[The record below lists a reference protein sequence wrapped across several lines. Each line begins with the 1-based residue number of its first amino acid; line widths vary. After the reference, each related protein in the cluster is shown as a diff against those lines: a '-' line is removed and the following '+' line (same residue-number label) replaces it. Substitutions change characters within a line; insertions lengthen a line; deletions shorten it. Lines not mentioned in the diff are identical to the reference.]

1 MHLLFL
7 NCHCEPK
14 GRACTPKCLLSP
26 KHIVRAG
33 VTARRRGNPIL
44 SRLLRRSAPRND
56 RLLDRFVLILVII
69 IAFAAF
75 LVLPSISHAVS
86 PEIIQSLT
94 AKLESWDVEE
104 IWPEVQEALAKE
116 PRDPQLLELASQIA
130 FHRGDYQESL
140 KLMKLAMEV
149 GGEDDTRRGYALLTE
164 ETISVLAPFK
174 RYETPHFVILF
185 DEKQDGIL
193 MDYLTDTLKK
203 TYQVMAQQYGFKP
216 KEKVRIE
223 LFPDAK
229 AFYLASTLSVRDIE
243 VTGAVGLTKFNKLQ
257 FLSPKALVHGYR
269 WLDAISHEYMHYLI
283 VKLTSNK
290 APIWFHEGLAKYEET
305 RWRNGPSY
313 LSRLYQTL
321 LARALAERKLIG
333 FDRMEPSLIR
343 LETPEEVQLAYA
355 QAASAI
361 EFIITRAGHE
371 QLREIMKGMASASR
385 RGASEAI
392 REVLGLEF
400 SEFEEKWREY
410 LVSKELK
417 AVDGV
422 VLQRYKVKEGRADE
436 ERLDM
441 EEIKSLVARN
451 RAHLGDRL
459 KERGRI
465 SAAVLEYRR
474 AMAETRD
481 SVPIMN
487 RLSSTL
493 IDLGRDE
500 EALDIL
506 RRVKEISPDHP
517 TPYKQLGQ
525 IYLKLKDFKKA
536 RDAFEDSIQ
545 INPFDPEVHVGMANA
560 CEMLGDQ
567 SGAMKEMEIANKL
580 GR

>member
-1 MHLLFL
+1 M
-7 NCHCEPK
+7 K
-14 GRACTPKCLLSP
+14 TIAIIIT
-26 KHIVRAG
+26 V
-33 VTARRRGNPIL
+33 IL
-44 SRLLRRSAPRND
+44 
-56 RLLDRFVLILVII
+56 LILPSVSQ
-69 IAFAAF
+69 AA
-75 LVLPSISHAVS
+75 S
-86 PEIIQSLT
+86 PEVIQSLT
-94 AKLESWDVEE
+94 ARLESWDVEE
-104 IWPEVQEALAKE
+104 IWPEVKEALAKE
-116 PRDPQLLELASQIA
+116 PRDPKLLELASQIA
-130 FHRGDYQESL
+130 FHRGEYQESL

-149 GGEDDTRRGYALLTE
+149 DGENDTRRGYALLTE
-164 ETISVLAPFK
+164 ETINVLAGFK
-174 RYETPHFVILF
+174 RYETPHFVILL

-193 MDYLTDTLKK
+193 VDYLTDTLEK
-203 TYQVMAQQYGFKP
+203 TYHIMAEQYGFQP
-216 KEKVRIE
+216 KEKVRVE
-223 LFPDAK
+223 LLPDAK

-257 FLSPKALVHGYR
+257 FLSPKALVYGYR

-290 APIWFHEGLAKYEET
+290 APIWFHEGLAKHEET

-313 LSRLYQTL
+313 LSLLYRTL

-333 FDRMEPSLIR
+333 FDRMEPSLVR
-343 LETPEEVQLAYA
+343 LETPEDVQLAYA

-371 QLREIMKGMASASR
+371 RLREIMDRMASGTT

-392 REVLGLEF
+392 REVLGLQF
-400 SEFEEKWREY
+400 SEFEEKWRDF
-410 LVSKELK
+410 LASKGLKQVS
-417 AVDGV
+417 GV
-422 VLQRYKVKEGRADE
+422 NVHPYKIREGRADE

-474 AMAETRD
+474 AMSETRD

-487 RLSSTL
+487 RLSSAL

-506 RRVKEISPDHP
+506 NRVKEISPDHP
-517 TPYKQLGQ
+517 TPYMKLGQ
-525 IYLKLKDFKKA
+525 IYLKLKEFKRA
-536 RDAFEDSIQ
+536 REAFEDSIQ
-545 INPFDPEVHVGMANA
+545 INPFDPEVHLGMANA
-560 CEMLGDQ
+560 DEMLGDS
-567 SGAMKEMEIANKL
+567 SGATKEREIVKRL
-580 GR
+580 IQ

>member
-1 MHLLFL
+1 M
-7 NCHCEPK
+7 
-14 GRACTPKCLLSP
+14 RTIA
-26 KHIVRAG
+26 II
-33 VTARRRGNPIL
+33 IL
-44 SRLLRRSAPRND
+44 SI
-56 RLLDRFVLILVII
+56 FFI
-69 IAFAAF
+69 F
-75 LVLPSISHAVS
+75 PSV
-86 PEIIQSLT
+86 SLT
-94 AKLESWDVEE
+94 APQEVVQSLSARLESWDVEE
-104 IWPEVQEALAKE
+104 AWSEVKELLSKE
-116 PRDPQLLELASQIA
+116 PKDPQLLELASQIA

-149 GGEDDTRRGYALLTE
+149 GGEDDNRRGYALLTE
-164 ETISVLAPFK
+164 ETINVLTPFR
-174 RYETPHFVILF
+174 RYETPHFMILL

-193 MDYLTDTLKK
+193 IDYLTDALEK
-203 TYQVMAQQYGFKP
+203 TYQIMAQQYGFRP
-216 KEKVRIE
+216 KEKVRVE
-223 LFPDAK
+223 LFPDAR

-257 FLSPKALVHGYR
+257 FLSPKALVYGYR

-313 LSRLYQTL
+313 LSPLYQTL

-333 FDRMEPSLIR
+333 FDRMEPSLVR
-343 LETPEEVQLAYA
+343 LETPEDVQLAYA

-361 EFIITRAGHE
+361 EFIIAKAGHE
-371 QLREIMKGMASASR
+371 RLREIMNRMAGATT
-385 RGASEAI
+385 RGVSEAI

-400 SEFEEKWREY
+400 HEFEKEWRKY
-410 LVSKELK
+410 LASKEMKTL
-417 AVDGV
+417 DRV
-422 VLQRYKVKEGRADE
+422 VLHRYKVKEGRADE

-487 RLSSTL
+487 RLSSAL

-500 EALDIL
+500 EALEIL
-506 RRVKEISPDHP
+506 KRVNEISPDHP
-517 TPYKQLGQ
+517 TPSTKLGQ
-525 IYLKLKDFKKA
+525 VYLKMKDFKKA
-536 RDAFEDSIQ
+536 REAFEDSIQ
-545 INPFDPEVHVGMANA
+545 INPFNPEAHIGMANA
-560 CEMLGDQ
+560 CEILGDQ
-567 SGAMKEMEIANKL
+567 STATKERDIAKRL
-580 GR
+580 RR

>member
-1 MHLLFL
+1 M
-7 NCHCEPK
+7 K
-14 GRACTPKCLLSP
+14 SIA
-26 KHIVRAG
+26 
-33 VTARRRGNPIL
+33 
-44 SRLLRRSAPRND
+44 
-56 RLLDRFVLILVII
+56 II
-69 IAFAAF
+69 ILTIFF
-75 LVLPSISHAVS
+75 ILPSISLSAP
-86 PEIIQSLT
+86 PELINSLT

-104 IWPEVQEALAKE
+104 AWSEVKELLSKE
-116 PRDPQLLELASQIA
+116 PRDPQLLELASRIA

-140 KLMKLAMEV
+140 KLMKLAIEV
-149 GGEDDTRRGYALLTE
+149 GGEDDNRRGYALLTE
-164 ETISVLAPFK
+164 ETINVLSTFK
-174 RYETPHFVILF
+174 RYETPHFVILL

-193 MDYLTDTLKK
+193 VDYLTDALEK
-203 TYQVMAQQYGFKP
+203 TYQITAQQYGFRP
-216 KEKVRIE
+216 KEKVRVE

-257 FLSPKALVHGYR
+257 FLSPKALVYGYR
-269 WLDAISHEYMHYLI
+269 WLDAISHEYIHYLI

-313 LSRLYQTL
+313 LSSLYQTL
-321 LARALAERKLIG
+321 LARALADKKLIG
-333 FDRMEPSLIR
+333 FERMEPSLVR
-343 LETPEEVQLAYA
+343 LETPEDVQLAYA

-361 EFIITRAGHE
+361 EFIITKAGHE
-371 QLREIMKGMASASR
+371 RLREIMNHMASANT

-400 SEFEEKWREY
+400 PEFEREWKKY
-410 LVSKELK
+410 LVFKELK
-417 AVDGV
+417 TVDGV
-422 VLQRYKVKEGRADE
+422 VLYRYKVKEGRADE

-459 KERGRI
+459 KERGRA

-487 RLSSTL
+487 RLSSVL
-493 IDLGRDE
+493 IDLGRNE

-506 RRVKEISPDHP
+506 KRVNEVSPDHP
-517 TPYKQLGQ
+517 TPSTKLGQ
-525 IYLKLKDFKKA
+525 VYLKLKDFKKA
-536 RDAFEDSIQ
+536 REAFEDSIQ
-545 INPFDPEVHVGMANA
+545 INPFNPEAHLGMANA

-567 SGAMKEMEIANKL
+567 SCAMKERDLAKRL

>member
-1 MHLLFL
+1 MKTIAIITTVLL
-7 NCHCEPK
+7 
-14 GRACTPKCLLSP
+14 
-26 KHIVRAG
+26 
-33 VTARRRGNPIL
+33 
-44 SRLLRRSAPRND
+44 
-56 RLLDRFVLILVII
+56 LILPSMSQ
-69 IAFAAF
+69 AA
-75 LVLPSISHAVS
+75 S
-86 PEIIQSLT
+86 PEVISSLT
-94 AKLESWDVEE
+94 AKLESWDVED
-104 IWPEVQEALAKE
+104 IWSEVKEALVRE
-116 PRDPQLLELASQIA
+116 PRDAQLLELASQIA

-140 KLMKLAMEV
+140 KLMKSAMEV

-164 ETISVLAPFK
+164 ETINVLSPFK
-174 RYETPHFVILF
+174 RYETPHFVILL

-193 MDYLTDTLKK
+193 LDYLTDALEK
-203 TYQVMAQQYGFKP
+203 TYQIMTQQYGFQP
-216 KEKVRIE
+216 KEKVRVE

-229 AFYLASTLSVRDIE
+229 AFYLASTLSIRDIE

-257 FLSPKALVHGYR
+257 FLSPKALVYGYR

-313 LSRLYQTL
+313 LSLLYETL
-321 LARALAERKLIG
+321 LAHALTERKLID

-343 LETPEEVQLAYA
+343 LETPEDVQLAYA

-361 EFIITRAGHE
+361 EFIIAKSGHE
-371 QLREIMKGMASASR
+371 RVREIMNRMASGTT

-392 REVLGLEF
+392 REVLGLQF
-400 SEFEEKWREY
+400 SEFEENWKSFLASKGFKE
-410 LVSKELK
+410 VS
-417 AVDGV
+417 GV
-422 VLQRYKVKEGRADE
+422 NVRRYKIKEGRADE

-451 RAHLGDRL
+451 RAHLADLL

-487 RLSSTL
+487 RLSSAL
-493 IDLGRDE
+493 IDLSRDE

-506 RRVKEISPDHP
+506 NRVKKISPDHP
-517 TPYKQLGQ
+517 TPYTQLGQ
-525 IYLKLKDFKKA
+525 IYMKLKDFKKA
-536 RDAFEDSIQ
+536 REAFEDSIQ
-545 INPFDPEVHVGMANA
+545 INPFDPEAHLGLANA
-560 CEMLGDQ
+560 YEMLGDP
-567 SGAMKEMEIANKL
+567 SDATKEREIANKL

>member
-1 MHLLFL
+1 MRKIRLII
-7 NCHCEPK
+7 
-14 GRACTPKCLLSP
+14 
-26 KHIVRAG
+26 IVA
-33 VTARRRGNPIL
+33 
-44 SRLLRRSAPRND
+44 
-56 RLLDRFVLILVII
+56 FLILPHLSM
-69 IAFAAF
+69 AA
-75 LVLPSISHAVS
+75 S
-86 PEIIQSLT
+86 PELIGSLT
-94 AKLESWDVEE
+94 TKLESWDVEG
-104 IWPEVQEALAKE
+104 IWPEVKEALEKE
-116 PRDPQLLELASQIA
+116 PRDPKLLELASQIA

-164 ETISVLAPFK
+164 ETINVLTPFK
-174 RYETPHFVILF
+174 RYETPHFVILL

-193 MDYLTDTLKK
+193 VDYLTDCLEK
-203 TYQVMAQQYGFKP
+203 TYQVMAKQYGFQP

-257 FLSPKALVHGYR
+257 FLSPKGLVYGYR

-313 LSRLYQTL
+313 LSLLYQTL

-343 LETPEEVQLAYA
+343 LETPEDVQLAYA

-361 EFIITRAGHE
+361 EFIIARAGHE
-371 QLREIMKGMASASR
+371 KLREIMDRMAGGTTK
-385 RGASEAI
+385 GASEAI
-392 REVLGLEF
+392 REVLGLQF
-400 SEFEEKWREY
+400 SGFEERWREY
-410 LVSKELK
+410 LASKELK
-417 AVDGV
+417 VVDGV
-422 VLQRYKVKEGRADE
+422 VLHRYKVKEGRIDE
-436 ERLDM
+436 QRLDM
-441 EEIKSLVARN
+441 EEIKSLVAKN

-465 SAAVLEYRR
+465 NAAVLEYRR

-487 RLSSTL
+487 RLSSAL

-506 RRVKEISPDHP
+506 NRVKEISPDHP
-517 TPYKQLGQ
+517 TPYTQSGQ

-536 RDAFEDSIQ
+536 REAFEDSIQ
-545 INPFDPEVHVGMANA
+545 INPFNPEVHLGMANA
-560 CEMLGDQ
+560 YEMLGDQ
-567 SGAMKEMEIANKL
+567 AGGTKEREIAKRL
-580 GR
+580 IQ

>member
-1 MHLLFL
+1 MKKIAIIITVVL
-7 NCHCEPK
+7 
-14 GRACTPKCLLSP
+14 
-26 KHIVRAG
+26 
-33 VTARRRGNPIL
+33 
-44 SRLLRRSAPRND
+44 
-56 RLLDRFVLILVII
+56 LIL
-69 IAFAAF
+69 
-75 LVLPSISHAVS
+75 PSMSQAVS
-86 PEIIQSLT
+86 PEVIQSLT

-104 IWPEVQEALAKE
+104 IWPEVKEALAKE
-116 PRDPQLLELASQIA
+116 PRNPQLLELASQIA

-149 GGEDDTRRGYALLTE
+149 DGENDTRRGYALLTE
-164 ETISVLAPFK
+164 ETINVLAAFK
-174 RYETPHFVILF
+174 RYETPHFVILL

-193 MDYLTDTLKK
+193 VDYLTDALEK
-203 TYQVMAQQYGFKP
+203 TYQIMAQQYGFRP
-216 KEKVRIE
+216 KEKVRVE

-257 FLSPKALVHGYR
+257 FLSPKALVYGYR

-283 VKLTSNK
+283 VRMTTNK

-313 LSRLYQTL
+313 LSLLYQTL

-333 FDRMEPSLIR
+333 FDRMEPSLVR
-343 LETPEEVQLAYA
+343 LETPEDVQLAYA

-361 EFIITRAGHE
+361 EFIITRAGSE
-371 QLREIMKGMASASR
+371 RLREIMDRMAGATTK
-385 RGASEAI
+385 GASEAI
-392 REVLGLEF
+392 RQVLGLQF
-400 SEFEEKWREY
+400 SEFEEKWKEY
-410 LVSKELK
+410 LAFKELK
-417 AVDGV
+417 TVDGV
-422 VLQRYKVKEGRADE
+422 VLHRYKVKEGRADE

-474 AMAETRD
+474 ALAETRD

-487 RLSSTL
+487 RLSSAL

-500 EALDIL
+500 EALEFLKRARD
-506 RRVKEISPDHP
+506 ISPDHP
-517 TPYKQLGQ
+517 SIYTHLGEA
-525 IYLKLKDFKKA
+525 YLKLKDFERAKE
-536 RDAFEDSIQ
+536 AFEDSIQ
-545 INPFDPEVHVGMANA
+545 INPFNPEAHLGMANA
-560 CEMLGDQ
+560 CEMLRDQ
-567 SGAMKEMEIANKL
+567 SGATREREIAKRL
-580 GR
+580 RQGVKKYSHPHPRLVASRTDLPHQG

>member
-1 MHLLFL
+1 MKTL
-7 NCHCEPK
+7 
-14 GRACTPKCLLSP
+14 T
-26 KHIVRAG
+26 IIITV
-33 VTARRRGNPIL
+33 IL
-44 SRLLRRSAPRND
+44 
-56 RLLDRFVLILVII
+56 LILPSMSR
-69 IAFAAF
+69 AA
-75 LVLPSISHAVS
+75 S
-86 PEIIQSLT
+86 PEVTQSLT
-94 AKLESWDVEE
+94 AKLESWDVED
-104 IWPEVQEALAKE
+104 IWSEVKEALVRE
-116 PRDPQLLELASQIA
+116 PRDAQLLELASQIA

-140 KLMKLAMEV
+140 KLMKSAMEV

-164 ETISVLAPFK
+164 ETINVLTPFK
-174 RYETPHFVILF
+174 RYETPHFVILL

-193 MDYLTDTLKK
+193 VDYLTDALEK
-203 TYQVMAQQYGFKP
+203 TYQVMAQQYGFQP
-216 KEKVRIE
+216 KEKVRVE

-257 FLSPKALVHGYR
+257 FLSPKALVYGYR

-290 APIWFHEGLAKYEET
+290 APIWFHEGLSKYEET

-313 LSRLYQTL
+313 LSLLYETL
-321 LARALAERKLIG
+321 LARALVERRLIG

-343 LETPEEVQLAYA
+343 LETPEDVQLAYA

-361 EFIITRAGHE
+361 EFIIARAGHE
-371 QLREIMKGMASASR
+371 KLREIMNRMTSATT

-392 REVLGLEF
+392 REVLGLQF
-400 SEFEEKWREY
+400 PEFEEKWKEY
-410 LVSKELK
+410 LVLK
-417 AVDGV
+417 GLKTADGV
-422 VLQRYKVKEGRADE
+422 VLHRYKVKEGRVDE

-487 RLSSTL
+487 RLSSAL
-493 IDLGRDE
+493 IELARDG

-506 RRVKEISPDHP
+506 NRVKKISPDHP
-517 TPYKQLGQ
+517 TPYTQMGQ
-525 IYLKLKDFKKA
+525 IYMKLKDFKKA
-536 RDAFEDSIQ
+536 REAFEDSIQ
-545 INPFDPEVHVGMANA
+545 INPFNPEAHLGLANA
-560 CEMLGDQ
+560 HEMLGEK
-567 SGAMKEMEIANKL
+567 ALAVKEREIVNKL